1 MKGNKKMTNEVLKEV
16 IKTDKIIKS
25 VKNDLINNIDV
36 LFYDV
41 ENIETQASIFRT
53 ILNQFCIGDLKAI
66 KYHIQLT
73 NNKKE
78 RK

>member
-1 MKGNKKMTNEVLKEV
+1 MTKEVLKEV

-25 VKNDLINNIDV
+25 VKNDLINDINI
-36 LFYDV
+36 LFYDLKNV
-41 ENIETQASIFRT
+41 ETQASIFKV

-66 KYHIQLT
+66 KYHIQL
-73 NNKKE
+73 NDNKKE